1 MRCSLLLLL
10 FVLFA
15 ANKTESNLSV
25 IRASFLIA
33 NEQKTALER
42 LKSLT
47 QNQSTPLVKA
57 YYGASK
63 AIEAKY
69 LYNPYRKL
77 ESLKSGLKII
87 NQAADQDATE
97 LEIRYV
103 RFAVESNIPG
113 FISFTSHVES
123 DKNMLIKNLNS
134 KHGHYQTIKSYLMK
148 SNKVSESDKKKIQ
161 WLLPRGIIFGDIGTR
176 IWAIEPIVI
185 RALFILKVT

>member
-1 MRCSLLLLL
+1 MRFSLIVLL
-10 FVLFA
+10 FILTSFTSFTNDSLVTVRAYF
-15 ANKTESNLSV
+15 LS
-25 IRASFLIA
+25 A
-33 NEQKTALER
+33 NEQESALDR
-42 LKSLT
+42 LKTLT
-47 QNQSTPLVKA
+47 QNPSTPVMKA

-87 NQAADQDATE
+87 NQAADLDATE
-97 LEIRYV
+97 LEIRFV

-123 DKNMLIKNLNS
+123 DKNMLINNLNS

-148 SNKVSESDKKKIQ
+148 SSKVSESDKKKIQ
-161 WLLPRGIIFGDIGTR
+161 
-176 IWAIEPIVI
+176 
-185 RALFILKVT
+185 